1 MRLRQAK
8 QLKLGVNMINVELLT
23 HLCKT
28 RVLSSPC
35 CFLRFNDICCSETAI
50 QRGKQAVDLLY
61 DLRRGIP
68 QFLESDSTTAFG
80 KQAFLLLISSTASHV
95 TNASREIRHAAL
107 INLQR
112 LLLGPQP
119 DLDEAQVE
127 GIFNRVLFALA
138 SDLLNPRI
146 FHLDPRGMPETRLR
160 VSALLCK
167 AFMHFEVNDAAKQK
181 DIVLL
186 WIQLL
191 DVLDKLMHA
200 DKRDQLVS
208 IFMWIASKGLNMRLT
223 FLVLSSSMRL
233 FQNHSK
239 TWSS

>member
-1 MRLRQAK
+1 
-8 QLKLGVNMINVELLT
+8 
-23 HLCKT
+23 
-28 RVLSSPC
+28 
-35 CFLRFNDICCSETAI
+35 
-50 QRGKQAVDLLY
+50 
-61 DLRRGIP
+61 
-68 QFLESDSTTAFG
+68 
-80 KQAFLLLISSTASHV
+80 
-95 TNASREIRHAAL
+95 
-107 INLQR
+107 
-112 LLLGPQP
+112 
-119 DLDEAQVE
+119 
-127 GIFNRVLFALA
+127 
-138 SDLLNPRI
+138 
-146 FHLDPRGMPETRLR
+146 
-160 VSALLCK
+160 
-167 AFMHFEVNDAAKQK
+167 MHFEVNDAAKQK